1 MNTRIIMMKCGYA
14 EETCVSTLIF
24 CDVSGKGF
32 STPKGAVTELAL
44 DMYAKYKKELYPE
57 NKLTKKCCKKAKKSL
72 AGNYCSI
79 CGKYLVE
86 ESFNEVEFMGM
97 IDNLHN
103 TDYDSYGLAEYANG
117 RYFKWSPFDFSFDDP
132 CDIFANSGKDV
143 LQIEHSA
150 EGVLLLA
157 LSEANSTTVT
167 CADVSS
173 AARLEWERIKSLS
186 K

>member
-1 MNTRIIMMKCGYA
+1 MLSKKCTNCEKTFYA
-14 EETCVSTLIF
+14 IKIEGLSKHFYKAKL
-24 CDVSGKGF
+24 GKLGF
-32 STPKGAVTELAL
+32 SNICKTC
-44 DMYAKYKKELYPE
+44 KKELYPE